1 VSEGDRDVPVA
12 VEVVV
17 DCDDDVD
24 GPRWGALL
32 SAALR
37 REGVAPGAEAGLTF
51 VAPSAMAELN
61 REHMGAAGPTDV
73 LSFPIDGLDA
83 AGPDDPDGPGLVGD
97 VVVCPSVA
105 VAAAPTHA
113 GSADDELALL
123 VVHGALH
130 LLGHDHSE
138 ADEREVMRGRERALL
153 AELHGPLA
161 GDPWSDEVDRP

>member
-1 VSEGDRDVPVA
+1 MDRDVAVA

-32 SAALR
+32 AEALR

-61 REHMGAAGPTDV
+61 REHMGGDGPTDV
-73 LSFPIDGLDA
+73 LSFPIDGLEA
-83 AGPDDPDGPGLVGD
+83 TGAGDPGGPGLVGD

-105 VAAAPTHA
+105 HAAAPSHA
-113 GSADDELALL
+113 GSPDDEIALL

-130 LLGHDHSE
+130 LLGHDHAE
-138 ADEREVMRGRERALL
+138 AAERDLMTGRERALL

-161 GDPWSDEVDRP
+161 ADPWQEP